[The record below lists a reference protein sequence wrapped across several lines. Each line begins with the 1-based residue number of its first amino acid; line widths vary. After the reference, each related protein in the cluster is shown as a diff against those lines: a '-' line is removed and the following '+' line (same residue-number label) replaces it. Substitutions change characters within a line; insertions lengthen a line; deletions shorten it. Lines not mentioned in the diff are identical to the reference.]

1 MRFTTAI
8 VAAFAIASFGVQAL
22 PAPNEPT
29 KSAYSSSLAPSATH
43 KYEHAKP
50 SDKYEPEP
58 YKPEDD
64 KEHEPEYDIV
74 CKKFAFFHNWDITCG
89 DLTCGPTEGKYIYD
103 CAKDCLEN
111 EDCDAT
117 VSFEGYCYPKTL
129 DYFQASNLVKSK
141 GRDLAIEGCCED
153 LTENYKKTKCC
164 KFATCLV
171 MVHLAGARTHLPIAC
186 VCLPT
191 RIDPDGFLDCCYDKE
206 ICTKVYKEKDD
217 YKKEEPK
224 KEEPK
229 KEEPKKEEPKKDDKK
244 W

>member
-8 VAAFAIASFGVQAL
+8 VAAFAIASIGVQAL

-29 KSAYSSSLAPSATH
+29 KPAYTSTVTPSPTH

-64 KEHEPEYDIV
+64 KEHEPEYEIV

-129 DYFQASNLVKSK
+129 DYFQVSNLVKSK

-153 LTENYKKTKCC
+153 LTENYKKTKCY
-164 KFATCLV
+164 
-171 MVHLAGARTHLPIAC
+171 
-186 VCLPT
+186 
-191 RIDPDGFLDCCYDKE
+191 PDGFLDCCYDKE

-229 KEEPKKEEPKKDDKK
+229 KEEPKKEEPKKEEPKKDDKK